1 MTRLI
6 PVTMILFPDVL
17 MLDVVGPLQVFSTAN
32 SYIDEPFYRVR
43 TISEDGQ
50 PVRSESG
57 LTLMVDAGFD
67 SDLPSGDLFTPGGRG
82 TDSQCANPAF
92 IEFLKIAAPGQR
104 RVASVCS
111 GSLLLAAA
119 GLLDGREA
127 TCHWGRTT
135 DLWRRFPLVRW
146 LPDAIY
152 TQDGNVY
159 TSAGV
164 TAGIDLALAMVEQD
178 LGSDVALEVA
188 RELVVYMRRSGGQSQ
203 FSRPLQA
210 QQAASP
216 RIRNLCEAIA
226 ARPSEDWRVTR
237 MSDFAHMTE
246 RSLHRQFIREFGE
259 SPSRFVE
266 GVRVDFART
275 ALEQTPASFDQVAAL
290 AGLRDAQTL
299 RRAFAKHLGLTPGEY
314 RDRFKQAG

>member
-1 MTRLI
+1 MKPI
-6 PVTMILFPDVL
+6 PVTMILFPDTL

-32 SYIDEPFYRVR
+32 SLIEQPFYEVR

-57 LTLMVDAGFD
+57 LTLMADGGFD
-67 SDLPSGDLFTPGGRG
+67 TDFPSGDLFTPGGRG
-82 TDSQCANPAF
+82 TDRQCANPA
-92 IEFLKIAAPGQR
+92 ILDFLKRSAPAQR
-104 RVASVCS
+104 HVASVCS
-111 GSLLLAAA
+111 GSLILAEA

-127 TCHWGRTT
+127 TCHWGRTA
-135 DLWRRFPLVRW
+135 DLWRRYPNVRW

-152 TQDGNVY
+152 TQDGNIF

-178 LGSDVALEVA
+178 LGGEVALEVA

-210 QQAASP
+210 QTATSP
-216 RIRNLCEAIA
+216 RIRQLCEEIA
-226 ARPSEDWRVTR
+226 ARPAEDWRVTR
-237 MSDFAHMTE
+237 MSDFANMTE
-246 RSLHRQFIREFGE
+246 RSLHRLFVREFGE

-266 GVRVDFART
+266 GVRVDFARN
-275 ALEQTPASFDQVAAL
+275 ALEQTAASFDQVAAL
-290 AGLRDAQTL
+290 SGLRDAQTL
-299 RRAFAKHLGLTPGEY
+299 RRAFARHLRLTPGEY
-314 RDRFKQAG
+314 RNRFKRAG

>member
-1 MTRLI
+1 MKPI
-6 PVTMILFPDVL
+6 PVTMILFPNVL
-17 MLDVVGPLQVFSTAN
+17 MLDAVGPLQVFSTAN
-32 SYIDEPFYRVR
+32 SFVDEPFYQVR
-43 TISEDGQ
+43 TISEDGR

-57 LTLMVDAGFD
+57 LTLMVDGGFD
-67 SDLPSGDLFTPGGRG
+67 ADPPRGDLFTPGGRG
-82 TDSQCANPAF
+82 TDFQCANPV
-92 IEFLKIAAPGQR
+92 IIDFLRRAAPTQR

-111 GSLLLAAA
+111 GSLLLAEA

-127 TCHWGRTT
+127 TCHWGRTP
-135 DLWRRFPLVRW
+135 DLWRRYPSVRW

-152 TQDGNVY
+152 TQDGNVF

-178 LGSDVALEVA
+178 LGDAVALEVA

-210 QQAASP
+210 QSAATP
-216 RIRNLCEAIA
+216 RIRHLCDAIA
-226 ARPSEDWRVTR
+226 AQPAEDWRVTR

-246 RSLHRQFIREFGE
+246 RSLHRLFVREFGE

-266 GVRVDFART
+266 GVRVDFARN
-275 ALEQTPASFDQVAAL
+275 ALEQTPASFDKVAEL
-290 AGLRDAQTL
+290 SGFRDAQTL
-299 RRAFAKHLGLTPGEY
+299 RRAFARHLGLTPGEY
-314 RDRFKQAG
+314 RRRFKRAG